1 MNEISTHPFVTD
13 ELVVA
18 NGLVG
23 LEVGVGALRS
33 GSVTEALTPTPIVVT
48 AFVTVTKFTVVSATG
63 TLK

>member
-1 MNEISTHPFVTD
+1 MHEISTHPFVTD

-18 NGLVG
+18 NGLVW

-33 GSVTEALTPTPIVVT
+33 RSVTEALTPTPVVVT
-48 AFVTVTKFTVVSATG
+48 AFVTMTKFTVICATG